1 MFLTLKGL
9 VILEI
14 KYELTG
20 RDRSRDDLVFF
31 FLSTTSPRS
40 IISEWIIFLIDWRF
54 SLSSGFFPIWI
65 EMLRKEWNYKM
76 IDFIW
81 LYSVT
86 VSVAEKRV
94 RTYLEHFNGINH
106 TSTKM
111 SARPKSA
118 SNSVTG
124 QILAQKVQKRR
135 CQESIKPLINKSP

>member
-81 LYSVT
+81 LYSVM
-86 VSVAEKRV
+86 V
-94 RTYLEHFNGINH
+94 
-106 TSTKM
+106 
-111 SARPKSA
+111 
-118 SNSVTG
+118 
-124 QILAQKVQKRR
+124 
-135 CQESIKPLINKSP
+135 